1 MNFLSGMWNRAKDHP
16 KVHIYLGSSAVG
28 ILSGLVIVAY
38 RAIIMFFEVSRENA
52 LKGIAGSWLGLAVW
66 FSIAIAAGIATAFL
80 TRRKPLIK
88 GSGIPQVKAFLL
100 RRVSFD
106 WKRELPFKFLGG
118 SLALGAGLSLGRE
131 GPSIQLGSLVGSA
144 MDDLT
149 GKHDYTRYFV
159 TAGAAAGISA
169 AFNAPLA
176 GVLFCLE
183 ELHRN
188 FSPIMLTST
197 LIGSFFANAVMW
209 MFFGDSVVFG
219 IHLAQLL
226 PLRLYLGA
234 VLPIGIVCGL
244 LGSVFNSGLLGF
256 QARFKRLL
264 PNATYRI
271 VTAFAVAAI
280 ISLIFSPITGGGNT
294 LIEKVTKPGTSL
306 EMLAI
311 LIAVKF
317 IFTLFSYASGAP
329 GGIFLPML
337 AIGALIG
344 ALAQELLPI
353 FGIEG
358 NYLANYILL
367 GMAAFFVAVVRAPI
381 TGAVLITEM
390 AGSLGHFPA
399 FILVS
404 VIAALVAG
412 LLGSKP
418 IYDSLLEQIG
428 PAHIHTKESVPIT
441 LHVPLMEGCEVNSC
455 ADVVAALP
463 EGCILAAILHGDEKL
478 FPDPCEEVHPG
489 DELQIL
495 VRKDQ
500 APALKERILE
510 IGRASA
516 GSIEA

>member
-1 MNFLSGMWNRAKDHP
+1 MDFLSALWNRAKDQP
-16 KVHIYLGSSAVG
+16 KVHVYLGSAAVG
-28 ILSGLVIVAY
+28 IISGLVIVAY
-38 RAIIMFFEVSRENA
+38 RSIITFFEASREDS
-52 LKGIAGSWLGLAVW
+52 LKSITGSLFGLAIW
-66 FSIAIAAGIATAFL
+66 FSIAIAAGITTAML

-100 RRVSFD
+100 RRVTFD
-106 WKRELPFKFLGG
+106 WKRELPFKFIGG

-144 MDDLT
+144 MDDWT
-149 GKHDYTRYFV
+149 GRHDYTRYFV

-209 MFFGDSVVFG
+209 MFFGNSAVFG

-226 PLRLYLGA
+226 PLKLYFSA
-234 VLPIGIVCGL
+234 VLPIGIICGL
-244 LGSVFNSGLLGF
+244 LGSVFNHSLLGF

-264 PNATYRI
+264 PNETHRI
-271 VTAFAVAAI
+271 VAAFAVAAV

-306 EMLAI
+306 AMIVL
-311 LIAVKF
+311 LIAGKF

-344 ALAQELLPI
+344 ALAQALLPV

-404 VIAALVAG
+404 VIATLVAG
-412 LLGSKP
+412 LVGAKP
-418 IYDSLLEQIG
+418 IYDSLLEQIT
-428 PAHIHTKESVPIT
+428 PALIRKKDSVPIT
-441 LHVPLMEGCEVNSC
+441 LHVPLMEGCQVSSC
-455 ADVVAALP
+455 ADVVASLP
-463 EGCILAAILHGDEKL
+463 EGCILSAIIRGDERL
-478 FPDPCEEVHPG
+478 FPEPSEEVHPG

-500 APALKERILE
+500 AAALKERILE
-510 IGRASA
+510 IGRASP
-516 GSIEA
+516 GSIES

>member
-1 MNFLSGMWNRAKDHP
+1 MNFLSAMWNRVKDQP

-28 ILSGLVIVAY
+28 IISGLVIVAY
-38 RAIIMFFEVSRENA
+38 RAIITFFEASREDY
-52 LKGIAGSWLGLAVW
+52 LKSITGSMFGFVIW
-66 FSIAIAAGIATAFL
+66 FSIAIAAGIVTAML

-100 RRVSFD
+100 RRITFD
-106 WKRELPFKFLGG
+106 WKRELPFKFIGG

-131 GPSIQLGSLVGSA
+131 GPSIQLGSLVGNA

-209 MFFGDSVVFG
+209 IFFGNSAVFG
-219 IHLAQLL
+219 IHLTQLL
-226 PLRLYLGA
+226 PLELYFSA
-234 VLPIGIVCGL
+234 VLPIGVVCGL
-244 LGSVFNSGLLGF
+244 LGSVFNHGLLEF
-256 QARFKRLL
+256 QKTFKRLL
-264 PNATYRI
+264 PNETHRI
-271 VTAFAVAAI
+271 LSAFAVAAI
-280 ISLIFSPITGGGNT
+280 ISLIFSPITGGGNK
-294 LIEKVTKPGTSL
+294 LIETIVQPGNAL
-306 EMLAI
+306 GIIALLLAG
-311 LIAVKF
+311 KF
-317 IFTLFSYASGAP
+317 VFTLFSYASGAP

-344 ALAQELLPI
+344 ALAQMLLPV

-404 VIAALVAG
+404 VIATLMAG
-412 LLGSKP
+412 LVGSKP
-418 IYDSLLEQIG
+418 IYDSLLEQIK
-428 PAHIHTKESVPIT
+428 PASEHKKDSFPIT
-441 LHVPLMEGCEVNSC
+441 LHFPLTEGCQVNSC
-455 ADVVAALP
+455 ADVIAALP
-463 EGCILAAILHGDEKL
+463 EGCILSAIVRGDEKL
-478 FPDPCEEVHPG
+478 FPEPSEEVYPG
-489 DELQIL
+489 DELQVL

-510 IGRASA
+510 IGRASP